1 MNASEFLTKI
11 LDPGIAWCQAI
22 PGWTIPFDDRAR
34 VLMLAIAAQES
45 GLTARVQNSPGA
57 SAHGFFQFERNG
69 GVKGVLTHPATYKMA
84 TAACAKAGVPS
95 DAVHAWGIMST
106 SAGDDL
112 AVAFARLLLWTDA
125 GALPEVGNGF
135 YAWEYY
141 ERLWRPGKPRPDD
154 WPANHKGA
162 VDAVKG
168 AA

>member
-11 LDPGIAWCQAI
+11 LDHGIAWCKSL

-34 VLMLAIAAQES
+34 VMLLSIAGQES
-45 GLTARVQNSPGA
+45 RLIDRVQQGNGP
-57 SAHGFFQFERNG
+57 AHGFWQMERNG

-84 TAACAKAGVPS
+84 TAACARAGVPS

-112 AVAFARLLLWTDA
+112 AVAFARLLLWSDPR
-125 GALPEVGNGF
+125 ALPDVTNSF
-135 YAWEYY
+135 YGWQMY
-141 ERLWRPGKPRPDD
+141 EENWRPGKPRPDD

-168 AA
+168 TAA